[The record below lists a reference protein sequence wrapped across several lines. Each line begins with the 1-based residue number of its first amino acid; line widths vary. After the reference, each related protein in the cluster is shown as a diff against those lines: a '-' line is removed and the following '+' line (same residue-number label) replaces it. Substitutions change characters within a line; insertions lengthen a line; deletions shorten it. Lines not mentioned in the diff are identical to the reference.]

1 MTKFRKDIQY
11 YKFCLYGFMKNQRFF
26 EPFFILFLLEKNM
39 SYLQIGSIY
48 TIREITRNIFEIP
61 AGFGADIL
69 GRRKTMITSFSLYI
83 LSFLLYFLAP
93 GYLVIIIATLFFA
106 LGDAFRTGT
115 HKAMIF
121 DYLRLKGWGD
131 QKVHYYGHTRSWS
144 QIGSALSSLI
154 AAALVFF
161 SHNFETIFLYSGFP
175 YLIGLI
181 LMITYPVYL
190 DGNVEKLNWHSLKT
204 RFKKVGREF
213 LISFKNLR
221 MLKAI
226 VNISSYS
233 GYYRAVKDYLQ
244 PVIVTLALALPL
256 LEKYGND
263 QRSAV
268 FIGLIYFIVYLL
280 TSAAARNAGKFA
292 DLFPRLSKPLNIT
305 LFSGLLLGVCVGLF
319 YHSGLVILSV
329 ALFVVIYIIEN
340 MRRPAGVSFIS
351 ENLREDILAT
361 ALSAEEQSKT
371 IFSAIIALMMGYMA
385 DRIGIG
391 PGLLITSSIMIVLL
405 PIIWLKNSRKD

>member
-1 MTKFRKDIQY
+1 MMSRFKKDLQY
-11 YKFCLYGFMKNQRFF
+11 YKFCLYGFLKNQRFF
-26 EPFFILFLLEKNM
+26 EPFFILFLLEKDM

-61 AGFGADIL
+61 AGFGADVL

-83 LSFLLYFLAP
+83 LSFLLYFISRN
-93 GYLVIIIATLFFA
+93 YLIIVVATMVFA

-121 DYLRLKGWGD
+121 DYLGIKGWANE
-131 QKVHYYGHTRSWS
+131 KVHYYGHTRSWS

-161 SHNFETIFLYSGFP
+161 SGNYETIFLYSGIP
-175 YLIGLI
+175 YVIGLF
-181 LMITYPVYL
+181 LMISYPGYL
-190 DGNVEKLNWHSLKT
+190 DGNVEKLEWQSLKT

-213 LISFKNLR
+213 LVSFKNLR

-244 PVIVTLALALPL
+244 PVIVTLAIALPL
-256 LEKYGND
+256 LEKYNDD
-263 QRSAV
+263 QRLAI
-268 FIGLIYFIVYLL
+268 FIGLIYFIIYLL

-292 DLFPRLSKPLNIT
+292 DLFPQLLKPLNIT
-305 LFSGLLLGVCVGLF
+305 LLSGLLLGVFVGLF
-319 YHSGLVILSV
+319 YHFGLVILSV

-340 MRRPAGVSFIS
+340 IRRPAGVSFIS
-351 ENLREDILAT
+351 ENLSEDILAT

-371 IFSAIIALMMGYMA
+371 IFSAVIAFLMGFLA
-385 DRIGIG
+385 DRFGIG
-391 PGLLITSSIMIVLL
+391 PGMIIISSIMIISL
-405 PIIWLKNSRKD
+405 PVIWLRNPNK

>member
-1 MTKFRKDIQY
+1 MTQFIKDVQY
-11 YKFCLYGFMKNQRFF
+11 YKFCLYGFLKNQRFF

-39 SYLQIGSIY
+39 SYIQIGSIY

-61 AGFGADIL
+61 AGFGADVL

-83 LSFLLYFLAP
+83 LSFLLYYIAP
-93 GYLVIIIATLFFA
+93 GYLIIIFATLVFA

-115 HKAMIF
+115 HKAIIF
-121 DYLRLKGWGD
+121 DYLRIKGWPD

-161 SHNFETIFLYSGFP
+161 SGNYETIFLYSGFP
-175 YLIGLI
+175 YLLGLI

-190 DGNVEKLNWHSLKT
+190 DGNVEKLNWHSLKS
-204 RFKKVGREF
+204 RFKKIGREF
-213 LISFKNLR
+213 LVTFKNLR

-226 VNISSYS
+226 VNISSHS

-244 PVIVTLALALPL
+244 PVIVSLTLTLPL
-256 LEKYGND
+256 FEKYGDD

-268 FIGLIYFIVYLL
+268 FIGLIYFLIYLL
-280 TSAAARNAGKFA
+280 TSTAARNAGKFA
-292 DLFPRLSKPLNIT
+292 DLFPQLTKPLNIT
-305 LFSGLLLGVCVGLF
+305 LFSGLLLGVLVGLF
-319 YHSGLVILSV
+319 YHYQLLILSV
-329 ALFVVIYIIEN
+329 TLFVIIYIIEN
-340 MRRPAGVSFIS
+340 MRRPVAVSYIS

-371 IFSAIIALMMGYMA
+371 IFSAVIALLMGFLA
-385 DRIGIG
+385 DWLGIG
-391 PGLLITSSIMIVLL
+391 QGLLITSAIMIFLL
-405 PIIWLKNSRKD
+405 PVIWLRPQRK